1 MAFPPSFLED
11 LRQRVSI
18 TDVVGRKVRLIRRGH
33 EASGLCPFHNEKS
46 PSFTVSEDKG
56 FYHCFGCGAHGD
68 VIGFVM
74 NSDGLDFRNA
84 VEKLAA
90 EAGLSVPQESPESR
104 DRAERQATL
113 TSVTELAAK
122 FFEAQLGAA
131 GGKAGLA
138 YLQHRGLS
146 TDTIKRFRLGFSP
159 DSRTALKAY
168 LEKQSVPEDLSVEA
182 GLLIRPEEG
191 GASYDRFRGRVMF
204 PILDRRGQVI
214 AFGGRIL
221 SDEKPKYLNSPET
234 PLFHKGRVLYGL
246 SHAQKAARDKNEI
259 VATEGYMD
267 VIALAQAGFPQAVA
281 PLGTA
286 LTEEQIEL
294 LWRMV
299 PEPILCFDGDAAGQK
314 AAARAADRVIP
325 ILKPGLSLRFAWMP
339 TGEDPDSLVKAQGAA
354 AMRQILD
361 AAEPLV
367 EVFWRM
373 VLADRP
379 LDTPERRSGFKRDLL
394 AAVGRIAD
402 KSIQDAYRQD
412 MLGRLDQLFNY
423 RRRDGRGG
431 DGQAAN
437 GNGSANRPYSNFGR
451 QGRNGFDQL
460 PNAGMGRNQPRWSRE
475 PHLAETGG
483 LAARQGVASTRR
495 LPYEIVLA
503 TLLNHPDLV
512 HRHGEAVALLHFPGP
527 QGNQRPDQT
536 PFAGGY
542 GEDPEGHQTFPE
554 SPSSAGPATDLDK
567 LQGAIIDLA
576 ARFPRLDAA
585 ALQNHLRDQG
595 FSVVLDGV
603 LTRSADY
610 RFTLRSADPQFAE
623 EGLLH
628 VMAVLREPDIL
639 AELAEAAAALTR
651 SMTDENLA
659 RFEAAQRL
667 ALEAESKRRDIDRDA
682 FGQVVKN

>member
-1 MAFPPSFLED
+1 MAFPPSFLEE

-84 VEKLAA
+84 VEKLAG
-90 EAGLSVPQESPESR
+90 EAGLVVPQESPESR
-104 DRAERQATL
+104 DRAEHQATL
-113 TSVTELAAK
+113 TGVMELAAK
-122 FFEAQLGAA
+122 FFEAHLGASS
-131 GGKAGLA
+131 GKAGLD
-138 YLQHRGLS
+138 YLKKRGL
-146 TDTIKRFRLGFSP
+146 TPETLKRFRLGYAP
-159 DSRTALKAY
+159 DSRTALKVH
-168 LEKQSVPEDLSVEA
+168 LEKQAVPEALSVEA
-182 GLLIRPEEG
+182 GLLIKPEEG
-191 GASYDRFRGRVMF
+191 GATYDRFRGRVMF

-221 SDEKPKYLNSPET
+221 TDEKPKYLNSPET

-246 SHAQKAARDKNEI
+246 SLAQKPARDKNEVI
-259 VATEGYMD
+259 ATEGYMD

-294 LWRMV
+294 LWRLV

-314 AAARAADRVIP
+314 AAARAAERVMP

-339 TGEDPDSLVKAQGAA
+339 AGEDPDSLIKAQGPA

-361 AAEPLV
+361 RTEPLV

-373 VLADRP
+373 ALADRV

-394 AAVGRIAD
+394 AAVGRISD
-402 KSIQDAYRQD
+402 KSIQDAYRQE
-412 MLGRLDQLFNY
+412 MLERFDQVFG
-423 RRRDGRGG
+423 RRRREGSGS
-431 DGQAAN
+431 
-437 GNGSANRPYSNFGR
+437 GNISVDRSFVRQSRP
-451 QGRNGFDQL
+451 GFDQL
-460 PNAGMGRNQPRWSRE
+460 PNAGMGRNQPRWARST
-475 PHLAETGG
+475 HLVETGG
-483 LAARQGVASTRR
+483 LPARQGVASTRR
-495 LPYEIVLA
+495 LAYEKVLV
-503 TLLNHPDLV
+503 TLINHPDLV
-512 HRHGEAVALLHFPGP
+512 HRHGEAVALLHFPGGMP
-527 QGNQRPDQT
+527 VNDSNGNPSG
-536 PFAGGY
+536 AGLV
-542 GEDPEGHQTFPE
+542 
-554 SPSSAGPATDLDK
+554 ADLDK
-567 LQGAIIDLA
+567 LRGAIIDLA
-576 ARFPRLDAA
+576 ARYPRLDAA

-595 FSVVLDGV
+595 FSAVLDG
-603 LTRSADY
+603 LLARTADY
-610 RFTLRSADPQFAE
+610 RFTLRSADPQSAE

-639 AELAEAAAALTR
+639 AELAEAAAALTN
-651 SMTDENLA
+651 SMTEENLA

-682 FGQVVKN
+682 FGQVVKS

>member
-1 MAFPPSFLED
+1 MAFPPSFLEE

-74 NSDGLDFRNA
+74 NSDGLDFRNS
-84 VEKLAA
+84 VEKLAG
-90 EAGLSVPQESPESR
+90 EAGLAVPQESPESR
-104 DRAERQATL
+104 DRAEHQATL
-113 TSVTELAAK
+113 TSVMELAAK
-122 FFEAQLGAA
+122 FFEAHLGAST
-131 GGKAGLA
+131 GKAGLD
-138 YLQHRGLS
+138 YLKRRGL
-146 TDTIKRFRLGFSP
+146 TPETIKRFRLGFAP
-159 DSRTALKAY
+159 DSRTALKAH
-168 LEKQSVPEDLSVEA
+168 LEKQTVPEALSIEA
-182 GLLIRPEEG
+182 GLLIKPEDG
-191 GASYDRFRGRVMF
+191 NGPTYDRFRGRVMF

-221 SDEKPKYLNSPET
+221 TDEKPKYLNSPET

-259 VATEGYMD
+259 IATEGYMD

-314 AAARAADRVIP
+314 AAARAAERVLP

-339 TGEDPDSLVKAQGAA
+339 TGEDPDSLIKAQGAP

-361 AAEPLV
+361 QAEPLV

-373 VLADRP
+373 TLADRP

-394 AAVGRIAD
+394 TEVGRIAD

-412 MLGRLDQLFNY
+412 MLGRFDGLFS
-423 RRRDGRGG
+423 RRRDG
-431 DGQAAN
+431 ASTA
-437 GNGSANRPYSNFGR
+437 GSAGRAFVR
-451 QGRNGFDQL
+451 QGRSSFDQL
-460 PNAGMGRNQPRWSRE
+460 PNAGMGRNQPRWARAA
-475 PHLAETGG
+475 HLVETGG
-483 LAARQGVASTRR
+483 QPARQGVAGTRR
-495 LPYEIVLA
+495 LPYEKVLA
-503 TLLNHPDLV
+503 TLINHPDLV
-512 HRHGEAVALLHFPGP
+512 HRHGEAVALLHFPGDMP
-527 QGNQRPDQT
+527 VNDSLNDSGGNPAE
-536 PFAGGY
+536 PG
-542 GEDPEGHQTFPE
+542 
-554 SPSSAGPATDLDK
+554 SSADLDK

-595 FSVVLDGV
+595 FSAVLDG
-603 LTRSADY
+603 LLARTADY
-610 RFTLRSADPQFAE
+610 RFTLRSADPQSAE

-639 AELAEAAAALTR
+639 AELAEAALALTN

-682 FGQVVKN
+682 FGRIMKN

>member
-18 TDVVGRKVRLIRRGH
+18 IDVVGRKVRLNRRGH

-104 DRAERQATL
+104 DRAEHQATL
-113 TSVTELAAK
+113 TGVMELAAK
-122 FFEAQLGAA
+122 FFEAHLGAST
-131 GGKAGLA
+131 GKTGLD
-138 YLQHRGLS
+138 YLRKRGLTS
-146 TDTIKRFRLGFSP
+146 ETIKRFRLGFAP
-159 DSRTALKAY
+159 DSRTALKAH
-168 LEKQSVPEDLSVEA
+168 LEKQAVPEALSVEA
-182 GLLIRPEEG
+182 GLLIKPEEG
-191 GASYDRFRGRVMF
+191 GATYDRFRGRVMF

-259 VATEGYMD
+259 IATEGYMD

-294 LWRMV
+294 LWRLS

-314 AAARAADRVIP
+314 AAARAADRVMP

-339 TGEDPDSLVKAQGAA
+339 PGEDPDSLVKAQGSV

-367 EVFWRM
+367 EVFWRTAI
-373 VLADRP
+373 ADRP
-379 LDTPERRSGFKRDLL
+379 LDTPERRSGFKKDLF
-394 AAVGRIAD
+394 AALGRIAD

-412 MLGRLDQLFNY
+412 MLDRLDQMFS
-423 RRRDGRGG
+423 RRGRPGQPGG
-431 DGQAAN
+431 ETG
-437 GNGSANRPYSNFGR
+437 RPARTGGFVR
-451 QGRNGFDQL
+451 QGRTPFDQL
-460 PNAGMGRNQPRWSRE
+460 PNAGMGRGQPRWSRE
-475 PHLAETGG
+475 SYLSETGG
-483 LAARQGVASTRR
+483 ASARQGLGGTRR
-495 LPYEIVLA
+495 LAYEKVLA
-503 TLLNHPDLV
+503 TLVNHPDLV
-512 HRHGEAVALLHFPGP
+512 HRHGEAVALLHFPGDEP
-527 QGNQRPDQT
+527 VS
-536 PFAGGY
+536 AG
-542 GEDPEGHQTFPE
+542 EAPIADI
-554 SPSSAGPATDLDK
+554 SSDWATGAVDAGPASDLDK
-567 LQGAIIDLA
+567 LRGAIIDLA
-576 ARFPRLDAA
+576 ARYPRLDAA

-595 FSVVLDGV
+595 FSAGLDG
-603 LTRSADY
+603 LLARTADY
-610 RFTLRSADPQFAE
+610 RFTLRSADLQSAE

-639 AELAEAAAALTR
+639 AELAEAAAALSN

>member
-1 MAFPPSFLED
+1 MAFPPSFLEE

-84 VEKLAA
+84 VEKLAG
-90 EAGLSVPQESPESR
+90 EAGLVVPQESPESR
-104 DRAERQATL
+104 DRAEHQATL
-113 TSVTELAAK
+113 TGVMELAAK
-122 FFEAQLGAA
+122 FFEAHLGAST
-131 GGKAGLA
+131 GKAGLD
-138 YLQHRGLS
+138 YLKKRGL
-146 TDTIKRFRLGFSP
+146 TPDTLKRFRLGYAP
-159 DSRTALKAY
+159 DSRTALKAH
-168 LEKQSVPEDLSVEA
+168 LEKQSVPEALSVEA
-182 GLLIRPEEG
+182 GLLIKPEEG
-191 GASYDRFRGRVMF
+191 GATYDRFRGRVMF

-221 SDEKPKYLNSPET
+221 TDEKPKYLNSPET

-246 SHAQKAARDKNEI
+246 SLAQKAARDKNEI
-259 VATEGYMD
+259 IATEGYMD

-294 LWRMV
+294 LWRLV

-314 AAARAADRVIP
+314 AAARAAERVMP

-339 TGEDPDSLVKAQGAA
+339 AGEDPDSLIKAQGPA
-354 AMRQILD
+354 AMREILD
-361 AAEPLV
+361 RTEPLV

-373 VLADRP
+373 AIADRV

-394 AAVGRIAD
+394 AAVGRITD
-402 KSIQDAYRQD
+402 KSIQDAYRQE
-412 MLGRLDQLFNY
+412 MLDRFDQMFS
-423 RRRDGRGG
+423 RRRREGPP
-431 DGQAAN
+431 
-437 GNGSANRPYSNFGR
+437 GSRNIGSDRLFVR
-451 QGRNGFDQL
+451 QGRPGFDQL
-460 PNAGMGRNQPRWSRE
+460 PNAGMGRNQPRWARST
-475 PHLAETGG
+475 HLVETGG
-483 LAARQGVASTRR
+483 LPARQGVASTRR
-495 LPYEIVLA
+495 LAYEKVLV
-503 TLLNHPDLV
+503 TLINHPDLI
-512 HRHGEAVALLHFPGP
+512 HRHGEAVALLHFPGGMP
-527 QGNQRPDQT
+527 VNDSNGNPSG
-536 PFAGGY
+536 AGLV
-542 GEDPEGHQTFPE
+542 
-554 SPSSAGPATDLDK
+554 ADLDK
-567 LQGAIIDLA
+567 LRGAIIDLA
-576 ARFPRLDAA
+576 ARYPRLDAA

-595 FSVVLDGV
+595 FSAVLDG
-603 LTRSADY
+603 LLARTADY
-610 RFTLRSADPQFAE
+610 RFTLRSADPQSAE

-639 AELAEAAAALTR
+639 AELAEAAAALTN
-651 SMTDENLA
+651 SMTEENLA

-682 FGQVVKN
+682 FGQVVKS

>member
-1 MAFPPSFLED
+1 MAFPPSFLDD

-18 TDVVGRKVRLIRRGH
+18 TDVVGRKVRLIRRGA

-84 VEKLAA
+84 VEKLAG
-90 EAGLSVPQESPESR
+90 EAGLTVPQESPESR

-113 TSVTELAAK
+113 TSVTEVAAK
-122 FFEAQLGAA
+122 FFEAHLGAST
-131 GGKAGLA
+131 GKTGLD
-138 YLQHRGLS
+138 YLRRRGL
-146 TDTIKRFRLGFSP
+146 TADTIKRFRLGFAP
-159 DSRTALKAY
+159 DNRTALKAH
-168 LEKQSVPEDLSVEA
+168 LEKQSIPEDLSVEA

-191 GASYDRFRGRVMF
+191 GATYDRFRGRVIF

-221 SDEKPKYLNSPET
+221 TDEKPKYLNSPET

-246 SHAQKAARDKNEI
+246 SHAQKAARDKNEVI
-259 VATEGYMD
+259 ATEGYMD

-286 LTEEQIEL
+286 LTEEQIDL
-294 LWRMV
+294 LWRLV

-314 AAARAADRVIP
+314 AAARAADRVLP

-339 TGEDPDSLVKAQGAA
+339 TGEDPDSLVKAQGAT

-361 AAEPLV
+361 GAEPLV
-367 EVFWRM
+367 EVVWRM
-373 VLADRP
+373 IQADRP
-379 LDTPERRSGFKRDLL
+379 MDTPERRSGFKRDLL

-402 KSIQDAYRQD
+402 KSIQDAYRQE
-412 MLGRLDQLFNY
+412 MLGRFDQHFNY
-423 RRRDGRGG
+423 RRPEARSGG
-431 DGQAAN
+431 T
-437 GNGSANRPYSNFGR
+437 FVR
-451 QGRNGFDQL
+451 QSRTNFDQL
-460 PNAGMGRNQPRWSRE
+460 PNAGMGRNQPRWARE
-475 PHLAETGG
+475 AHLVETGG
-483 LAARQGVASTRR
+483 MSARQGVASTRR
-495 LPYEIVLA
+495 LAYEIVLA
-503 TLLNHPDLV
+503 TLFNHPDLV
-512 HRHGEAVALLHFPGP
+512 HRHGEAVALLHFPRDALSQEPRIDGGDMTDREGQSGGP
-527 QGNQRPDQT
+527 DGQT
-536 PFAGGY
+536 GVGRVA
-542 GEDPEGHQTFPE
+542 
-554 SPSSAGPATDLDK
+554 DLDK

-576 ARFPRLDAA
+576 ARYPRLDAA

-595 FSVVLDGV
+595 FSAVLEG
-603 LTRSADY
+603 LLARTADY

-639 AELAEAAAALTR
+639 AELAEAATALTN

>member
-1 MAFPPSFLED
+1 MAFPPSFLEE

-18 TDVVGRKVRLIRRGH
+18 IDVVGRKVRLNRRGH

-84 VEKLAA
+84 VEKLAG
-90 EAGLSVPQESPESR
+90 EAGLVVPQESPESR
-104 DRAERQATL
+104 DRAERQSTL
-113 TSVTELAAK
+113 TSVMEVAAK
-122 FFEAQLGAA
+122 FFEAHLGASA
-131 GGKAGLA
+131 GKAGLD
-138 YLQHRGLS
+138 YLKKRGLS
-146 TDTIKRFRLGFSP
+146 AETIKRFRLGFAP
-159 DSRTALKAY
+159 DSRTALKAH
-168 LEKQSVPEDLSVEA
+168 LEKQSVPEALSVEA
-182 GLLIRPEEG
+182 GLLIKPEDSNG
-191 GASYDRFRGRVMF
+191 PTYDRFRGRVMF

-221 SDEKPKYLNSPET
+221 TDEKPKYLNSPET

-259 VATEGYMD
+259 IATEGYMD

-314 AAARAADRVIP
+314 AAARAAERVLP

-339 TGEDPDSLVKAQGAA
+339 AGEDPDSLIKAQGPA

-361 AAEPLV
+361 QAEPLV
-367 EVFWRM
+367 TVFWRM
-373 VLADRP
+373 TMADRP
-379 LDTPERRSGFKRDLL
+379 LDTPERRSGFKRDILTE
-394 AAVGRIAD
+394 VGRITD

-412 MLGRLDQLFNY
+412 MLERFDGLFR
-423 RRRDGRGG
+423 RRRDGASGAATGG
-431 DGQAAN
+431 GE
-437 GNGSANRPYSNFGR
+437 RVFVR
-451 QGRNGFDQL
+451 QGRPNFDQL
-460 PNAGMGRNQPRWSRE
+460 PNAGMGRNQPRWARAA
-475 PHLAETGG
+475 HLVEIGG
-483 LAARQGVASTRR
+483 QPARQGVANTRR
-495 LPYEIVLA
+495 LAYEKVLA
-503 TLLNHPDLV
+503 TLVNHPDLV
-512 HRHGEAVALLHFPGP
+512 HRHGEAVALLHFPGELP
-527 QGNQRPDQT
+527 VNDS
-536 PFAGGY
+536 ANDGGVNPS
-542 GEDPEGHQTFPE
+542 DPG
-554 SPSSAGPATDLDK
+554 SAADLDK
-567 LQGAIIDLA
+567 LRGAIIDLA

-595 FSVVLDGV
+595 FSAVLDG
-603 LTRSADY
+603 LLARTADY
-610 RFTLRSADPQFAE
+610 RFTLRSADPPSAE

-639 AELAEAAAALTR
+639 AELAEAAAALTT
-651 SMTDENLA
+651 SMTEENWA

-682 FGQVVKN
+682 FGRVMKN

>member
-1 MAFPPSFLED
+1 MAFPPSFLEE
-11 LRQRVSI
+11 LRQRISI
-18 TDVVGRKVRLIRRGH
+18 IDVVGRKVRLIRRGH

-90 EAGLSVPQESPESR
+90 EAGLTVPQESPESR
-104 DRAERQATL
+104 DRAEHQATL
-113 TSVTELAAK
+113 TSVMELAAK
-122 FFEAQLGAA
+122 FFEAHLGASS
-131 GGKAGLA
+131 GKAGLD
-138 YLQHRGLS
+138 YLKKRGL
-146 TDTIKRFRLGFSP
+146 TAETIKRFRLGFAP
-159 DSRTALKAY
+159 DSRTALKAH
-168 LEKQSVPEDLSVEA
+168 LEKQSVPEALSVEA
-182 GLLIRPEEG
+182 GLLIKPEDG
-191 GASYDRFRGRVMF
+191 NGPVYDRFRGRVMF

-221 SDEKPKYLNSPET
+221 TDEKPKYLNSPET

-246 SHAQKAARDKNEI
+246 SHAQKAARDKTEVI
-259 VATEGYMD
+259 ATEGYMD

-294 LWRMV
+294 LWRLV

-314 AAARAADRVIP
+314 AAARAAERVMP

-339 TGEDPDSLVKAQGAA
+339 AGEDPDSLIKAQGAA

-361 AAEPLV
+361 QAEPLV

-373 VLADRP
+373 AVADRP

-394 AAVGRIAD
+394 AAVGRVAD
-402 KSIQDAYRQD
+402 KSIQDAYRQE
-412 MLGRLDQLFNY
+412 MLGRFDQLF
-423 RRRDGRGG
+423 GRG
-431 DGQAAN
+431 
-437 GNGSANRPYSNFGR
+437 
-451 QGRNGFDQL
+451 QGRGQGQNPAFGGADRPFRPARANFDQL
-460 PNAGMGRNQPRWSRE
+460 PNAGMGRNQPRWARAT
-475 PHLAETGG
+475 HLVETGG
-483 LAARQGVASTRR
+483 LPARQGVASTRR
-495 LPYEIVLA
+495 LAYEKVLV
-503 TLLNHPDLV
+503 TLINHPDLI
-512 HRHGEAVALLHFPGP
+512 HRHGEAVALLHFPGVMP
-527 QGNQRPDQT
+527 GNDSS
-536 PFAGGY
+536 GN
-542 GEDPEGHQTFPE
+542 
-554 SPSSAGPATDLDK
+554 PSGTGPAADLDK

-576 ARFPRLDAA
+576 ARYPRLDAA

-595 FSVVLDGV
+595 FSAVLDG
-603 LTRSADY
+603 LLARTADY
-610 RFTLRSADPQFAE
+610 RFTLRSADPRSAE

-639 AELAEAAAALTR
+639 AELAEAAAALIN
-651 SMTDENLA
+651 SMTEENLA

-667 ALEAESKRRDIDRDA
+667 AMEAESKRRDIDRDA
-682 FGQVVKN
+682 FGQVVKS

>member
-1 MAFPPSFLED
+1 MAFPPSFLEE

-84 VEKLAA
+84 VEKLAG
-90 EAGLSVPQESPESR
+90 EAGLTVPQESPESR
-104 DRAERQATL
+104 DRAEHQSTL
-113 TSVTELAAK
+113 TSVMELAAK
-122 FFEAQLGAA
+122 FFEAHLGASS
-131 GGKAGLA
+131 GKAGLD
-138 YLQHRGLS
+138 YLKKRGL
-146 TDTIKRFRLGFSP
+146 TAETIKRFRLGFSP
-159 DSRTALKAY
+159 DSRSALKAH
-168 LEKQSVPEDLSVEA
+168 LEKQSVPEALSIEA
-182 GLLIRPEEG
+182 GLLIKPEDG
-191 GASYDRFRGRVMF
+191 NGPSYDRFRGRVMF

-221 SDEKPKYLNSPET
+221 TDEKPKYLNSPET

-259 VATEGYMD
+259 IATEGYMD

-314 AAARAADRVIP
+314 AAARAAERVMP

-339 TGEDPDSLVKAQGAA
+339 TGEDPDSLIKAQGAA

-361 AAEPLV
+361 QAEPLV

-373 VLADRP
+373 TMAERP
-379 LDTPERRSGFKRDLL
+379 LDTPERRSGFKRDIL
-394 AAVGRIAD
+394 AAVGRVAD

-412 MLGRLDQLFNY
+412 MLERFDGLF
-423 RRRDGRGG
+423 RRRREGETTKGG
-431 DGQAAN
+431 DRGRTFVRSGRAN
-437 GNGSANRPYSNFGR
+437 
-451 QGRNGFDQL
+451 FDQL
-460 PNAGMGRNQPRWSRE
+460 PNVGMGRNLPRWSRAA
-475 PHLAETGG
+475 HLAEMGGEDARGG
-483 LAARQGVASTRR
+483 LAGTRR
-495 LPYEIVLA
+495 LPYEKVLA
-503 TLLNHPDLV
+503 TLLNHPDLI
-512 HRHGEAVALLHFPGP
+512 HRHGEAVALLHFPGS
-527 QGNQRPDQT
+527 T
-536 PFAGGY
+536 V
-542 GEDPEGHQTFPE
+542 
-554 SPSSAGPATDLDK
+554 SAGPDFSPDMTGMTAAETLGNAGSAGELDK

-576 ARFPRLDAA
+576 ARFPRLDAT

-595 FSVVLDGV
+595 FSAVLDG
-603 LTRSADY
+603 LLARTADY
-610 RFTLRSADPQFAE
+610 PFTLRSADPQSAE

-639 AELAEAAAALTR
+639 AELAEAAAALTN
-651 SMTDENLA
+651 SMTDENWA

-682 FGQVVKN
+682 FGRVVKN

>member
-18 TDVVGRKVRLIRRGH
+18 IDVVGRKVRLNRRGH

-90 EAGLSVPQESPESR
+90 EAGLTVPQETRESKE
-104 DRAERQATL
+104 RAELQATL
-113 TSVTELAAK
+113 TSVMEVAAK
-122 FFEAQLGAA
+122 FFEAQLGASA
-131 GGKAGLA
+131 GKAGLD
-138 YLQHRGLS
+138 YLRHRGLS
-146 TDTIKRFRLGFSP
+146 AETIKRFRLGFSP
-159 DSRTALKAY
+159 DSRTALKAH
-168 LEKQSVPEDLSVEA
+168 LEKQAIPEDLSVEA
-182 GLLIRPEEG
+182 GMLIRPEDG
-191 GASYDRFRGRVMF
+191 GATYDRFRGRVMF

-259 VATEGYMD
+259 IATEGYTD
-267 VIALAQAGFPQAVA
+267 VIALAQAGFPQSVA

-294 LWRMV
+294 LWRLS

-314 AAARAADRVIP
+314 AAARAANRVMP

-339 TGEDPDSLVKAQGAA
+339 PGEDPDSLIKAQGAA

-367 EVFWRM
+367 TVFWRM
-373 VLADRP
+373 AIADRP
-379 LDTPERRSGFKRDLL
+379 MDTPERRSGFKKDLF
-394 AAVGRIAD
+394 AALGRITD

-412 MLGRLDQLFNY
+412 MLERLDQMFS
-423 RRRDGRGG
+423 RR
-431 DGQAAN
+431 GQSDRSGEGAGN
-437 GNGSANRPYSNFGR
+437 RTRGNGGFVR
-451 QGRNGFDQL
+451 QGRTSFDQL
-460 PNAGMGRNQPRWSRE
+460 PNAGMGRGQPRWNRE
-475 PHLAETGG
+475 TYLSETGG
-483 LAARQGVASTRR
+483 VGARQGLAGTKR
-495 LPYEIVLA
+495 LAYEKVLA
-503 TLLNHPDLV
+503 TLINHPDLV
-512 HRHGEAVALLHFPGP
+512 HRHGEAVALLHFPGDEP
-527 QGNQRPDQT
+527 VS
-536 PFAGGY
+536 AG
-542 GEDPEGHQTFPE
+542 EAPAIDI
-554 SPSSAGPATDLDK
+554 SSDWATGAIDAGPASDLDK
-567 LQGAIIDLA
+567 LRGAIIDLA
-576 ARFPRLDAA
+576 ARYPRLDAA

-595 FSVVLDGV
+595 FSAGLDG
-603 LTRSADY
+603 LLARTADY
-610 RFTLRSADPQFAE
+610 RFTLRSADLASAE

-639 AELAEAAAALTR
+639 AELAEAAAALSN

>member
-1 MAFPPSFLED
+1 MAFPPSFLEE

-84 VEKLAA
+84 VEKLAG
-90 EAGLSVPQESPESR
+90 EAGLVVPQESPESR
-104 DRAERQATL
+104 DRAEHQATL
-113 TSVTELAAK
+113 TGVMELAAK
-122 FFEAQLGAA
+122 FFEAHLGASA
-131 GGKAGLA
+131 GKAGLD
-138 YLQHRGLS
+138 YLRKRGL
-146 TDTIKRFRLGFSP
+146 TPDTLKRFRLGYAP
-159 DSRTALKAY
+159 DSRTALKAH
-168 LEKQSVPEDLSVEA
+168 LEKQSVPEALSVEA
-182 GLLIRPEEG
+182 GLLIKPEEG
-191 GASYDRFRGRVMF
+191 GATYDRFRGRVMF

-221 SDEKPKYLNSPET
+221 TDEKPKYLNSPET

-246 SHAQKAARDKNEI
+246 SLAQKAARDKNEVI
-259 VATEGYMD
+259 ATEGYMD

-294 LWRMV
+294 LWRLV

-314 AAARAADRVIP
+314 AAARAAERVMP

-339 TGEDPDSLVKAQGAA
+339 AGEDPDSLIKAQGAT

-361 AAEPLV
+361 QTEPLV

-373 VLADRP
+373 ALADRV

-394 AAVGRIAD
+394 AAVGRITD

-412 MLGRLDQLFNY
+412 VLDRYDQLFN
-423 RRRDGRGG
+423 RRRNGGQGSGNSGTDRPFVRHGR
-431 DGQAAN
+431 
-437 GNGSANRPYSNFGR
+437 S
-451 QGRNGFDQL
+451 GFDQL
-460 PNAGMGRNQPRWSRE
+460 PNAGMGRNQPRWARSA
-475 PHLAETGG
+475 HLVETGG
-483 LAARQGVASTRR
+483 QPARQGVASTRR
-495 LPYEIVLA
+495 LAYEKVLV

-512 HRHGEAVALLHFPGP
+512 HRHGEAVALLHFPGGMP
-527 QGNQRPDQT
+527 VSDSNGNASGT
-536 PFAGGY
+536 GA
-542 GEDPEGHQTFPE
+542 
-554 SPSSAGPATDLDK
+554 AADLDK
-567 LQGAIIDLA
+567 LRGAIIDLA
-576 ARFPRLDAA
+576 ARYPRLDAA

-595 FSVVLDGV
+595 FSAVLDG
-603 LTRSADY
+603 LLARTADY
-610 RFTLRSADPQFAE
+610 RFTLRSADPQSAE

-639 AELAEAAAALTR
+639 AELAEAATALTN

-682 FGQVVKN
+682 FGQTVKN